1 MQTRLVDYIKQTE
14 AGKQADEIL
23 RRCVHCGFCNAT
35 CPTYQITG
43 DELDGPRG
51 RIYLIKLA
59 LEGGPLGKETQLHLD
74 RCLQC
79 RACET
84 TCPSGVQY
92 STLLRVGQKII
103 NKKLGRPVFSRVIRK
118 VLCFIFLRPELFKFF
133 LKTGQLIRPL
143 LPGKLS
149 SKIPRKQNIE
159 TVTKTVEHKRNVIL
173 LDGCVQQSAT
183 PATNAATIRV
193 LDYLG
198 IRTVR
203 VPSVKCCA
211 AIPAHLDAPDQARL
225 MIKHNID
232 AWWPL
237 IDDNTEA
244 ILSTASG
251 CGLMIS
257 EYADYLVG
265 DPEDTGSGYLEKA
278 KKIKLLNKDLSEILT
293 KENVNKKISPG
304 KNQCISYHAPCTQQ
318 HGLTIH
324 GLVESILTAAG
335 YRLTTIQDGHL
346 CCGSA
351 GTYSITQPV
360 LSQAL
365 LKNKIQN
372 LTVDQPEIVATAN
385 VGCQLHLQTA
395 TKLPVV
401 HWVEL
406 IEPVLTS

>member
-1 MQTRLVDYIKQTE
+1 MQTRLADFIKQTE
-14 AGKQADEIL
+14 EGKQADEIL

-51 RIYLIKLA
+51 RIYLIKQA
-59 LEGGPLGKETQLHLD
+59 LEGGQFSKETQLHLD

-79 RACET
+79 RACEI

-103 NKKLGRPVFSRVIRK
+103 NKKLGRPFSASVMRK
-118 VLCFIFLRPELFKFF
+118 LLRSVLVRPDLFKYI
-133 LKTGQLIRPL
+133 LKTGQFFRPL
-143 LPGKLS
+143 VPGKLGY
-149 SKIPRKQNIE
+149 KIPRKQNFQ
-159 TVTKTVEHKRNVIL
+159 TVTQTIKHKRNVIL
-173 LDGCVQQSAT
+173 LDGCVQRSAT

-193 LDYLG
+193 LDHLG
-198 IRTVR
+198 IRAVR

-211 AIPAHLDAPDQARL
+211 AIPAHLDAPEQARN
-225 MIKHNID
+225 MIKQNID

-265 DPEDTGSGYLEKA
+265 DAKYFEKA
-278 KKIKLLNKDLSEILT
+278 KKIKKLNKDLSEILIQ
-293 KENVNKKISPG
+293 ENVGKKLTPG
-304 KNQCISYHAPCTQQ
+304 KNQYVSYHAPCTQQ
-318 HGLTIH
+318 HGLKIN
-324 GLVESILTAAG
+324 GLVESILKAAG

-351 GTYSITQPV
+351 GTYSITQPA
-360 LSQAL
+360 LSRTL
-365 LKNKIQN
+365 LKNKINN
-372 LTVDQPEIVATAN
+372 LIINQPDLVATAN

-395 TKLPVV
+395 TRLPVV

-406 IEPVLTS
+406 IDSVLTR

>member
-1 MQTRLVDYIKQTE
+1 LMQTRLVDSIKQTE

-35 CPTYQITG
+35 CPTFQVTG

-51 RIYLIKLA
+51 RIYLIKQA
-59 LEGGPLGKETQLHLD
+59 LEGGRLGKETQLHLD

-103 NKKLGRPVFSRVIRK
+103 NKKLGRPFFARTLRK
-118 VLCFIFLRPELFKFF
+118 LLCFVFLRPGLFKFF
-133 LKTGQLIRPL
+133 LRTGQFFKPL
-143 LPGKLS
+143 MPGKLGR
-149 SKIPRKQNIE
+149 KIPRRQNIQII
-159 TVTKTVEHKRNVIL
+159 TKTNKHKRNVIL

-193 LDYLG
+193 LDHLG

-203 VPSVKCCA
+203 VPNVKCCA

-265 DPEDTGSGYLEKA
+265 DAEYLDKA

-293 KENVNKKISPG
+293 AENISKKIITK
-304 KNQCISYHAPCTQQ
+304 KNKFVSYHAPCTQQ
-318 HGLTIH
+318 HGLAIN
-324 GLVESILTAAG
+324 GLVESILKAAG
-335 YRLTTIQDGHL
+335 YRLTTIHDSHL

-351 GTYSITQPV
+351 GTYSITQPA
-360 LSQAL
+360 LSQTL
-365 LKNKIQN
+365 LNNKIQN
-372 LTVDQPEIVATAN
+372 LTIDQPEMVATAN

-406 IEPVLTS
+406 IEPILTH

>member
-1 MQTRLVDYIKQTE
+1 MQTRLADYIKQTE
-14 AGKQADEIL
+14 EGKQADEVL

-51 RIYLIKLA
+51 RIYLIKHA
-59 LEGGPLGKETQLHLD
+59 LEGGQFSKETQLHLD

-79 RACET
+79 RACEI

-103 NKKLGRPVFSRVIRK
+103 NKKLGRPFSARVIRK
-118 VLCFIFLRPELFKFF
+118 LLRFVLVRPELFKYL
-133 LKTGQLIRPL
+133 LKTGQFFRPL
-143 LPGKLS
+143 IPGKLGY
-149 SKIPRKQNIE
+149 KIPRKQNVQTIAQ
-159 TVTKTVEHKRNVIL
+159 TIKHKRNVIL
-173 LDGCVQQSAT
+173 LDGCVQRSAT

-193 LDYLG
+193 LDHLG
-198 IRTVR
+198 IRAVR

-211 AIPAHLDAPDQARL
+211 AIPAHLDAPEQARF
-225 MIKHNID
+225 MIKQNID

-257 EYADYLVG
+257 EYADYL
-265 DPEDTGSGYLEKA
+265 GSDANYFEKA
-278 KKIKLLNKDLSEILT
+278 KKIKYLNKDLSELLI
-293 KENVNKKISPG
+293 KENVDKKISPG
-304 KNQCISYHAPCTQQ
+304 KNQSVSYHAPCTQQ
-318 HGLTIH
+318 HGLVIS
-324 GLVESILTAAG
+324 GLVESVLKAAG
-335 YRLTTIQDGHL
+335 YRLTTVQDGHL

-360 LSQAL
+360 LSRTL
-365 LKNKIQN
+365 LKNKINN
-372 LTVDQPEIVATAN
+372 LTIDRPDIIATAN

-395 TKLPVV
+395 TRLPVV

-406 IEPVLTS
+406 IDSVLTR

>member
-1 MQTRLVDYIKQTE
+1 MQTRLADYIKQTE
-14 AGKQADEIL
+14 TGKLADEIL

-35 CPTYQITG
+35 CPTYQLTG

-51 RIYLIKLA
+51 RIYLIKQA
-59 LEGGPLGKETQLHLD
+59 LEGEPVSKETQLHLD

-84 TCPSGVQY
+84 TCPSGVRY

-103 NKKLGRPVFSRVIRK
+103 NTKLGRPFFAKSIRK
-118 VLCFIFLRPELFKFF
+118 LLCFVLTRPDLFKII
-133 LKTGQLIRPL
+133 LKTGQLFKPL
-143 LPGKLS
+143 VPGKLGH
-149 SKIPRKQNIE
+149 KIPRKQNIK
-159 TVTKTVEHKRNVIL
+159 TVTQTIKHKRNVIL

-183 PATNAATIRV
+183 PVTNAATIRV
-193 LDYLG
+193 LDHLG
-198 IRTVR
+198 IKVIR
-203 VPSVKCCA
+203 VPSVNCCA

-237 IDDNTEA
+237 INDNTEA

-257 EYADYLVG
+257 EYADYLTG
-265 DPEDTGSGYLEKA
+265 DPDYLESGYLEKA
-278 KKIKLLNKDLSEILT
+278 KKIKILNQDLSEILT
-293 KENVNKKISPG
+293 KENVSKKISRG

-318 HGLTIH
+318 HGLKIN
-324 GLVESILTAAG
+324 GLVESILKAAG

-351 GTYSITQPV
+351 GTYSITQPA
-360 LSQAL
+360 LSRTL

-372 LTVDQPEIVATAN
+372 LTIDQPEMVATAN

-401 HWVEL
+401 HWIEL
-406 IEPVLTS
+406 VDSALTS